1 LYNANVVCPITES
14 LAGTHTFVTSNMKA
28 AGVACGT
35 TVTGSVVFG
44 ATAPGVYTISDLSL
58 GMFGSSC
65 YGDNPAFSASS
76 RVTWFCNNL

>member
-44 ATAPGVYTISDLSL
+44 S
-58 GMFGSSC
+58 
-65 YGDNPAFSASS
+65 NN
-76 RVTWFCNNL
+76 TWSIHN

>member
-44 ATAPGVYTISDLSL
+44 ATATPGVYTISDLLECSVQVATEITLRL
-58 GMFGSSC
+58 G
-65 YGDNPAFSASS
+65 ASS
-76 RVTWFCNNL
+76 K

>member
-1 LYNANVVCPITES
+1 
-14 LAGTHTFVTSNMKA
+14 MKA

>member
-1 LYNANVVCPITES
+1 
-14 LAGTHTFVTSNMKA
+14 MKA

-44 ATAPGVYTISDLSL
+44 SNCTPGVYTISDLSL

-65 YGDNPAFSASS
+65 YGDNPAF
-76 RVTWFCNNL
+76 